1 MDTPTGT
8 YVMQRA
14 PRYDWAGAGY
24 PTDDPTSLD
33 EEVLDAVEYVQ
44 NVTWRLLDATMPL
57 GLARS
62 AARAVMLRTQQ
73 QVSQADPD
81 MVESAADELTSSQS
95 AGGASETKRAFSD
108 MKSANEAFLV
118 NKWPA
123 LNDLLWA
130 VMTPEARAYWKAFL
144 SGEMPALPPG
154 YLEGGFNV
162 VEVAWDMIHAEPY
175 SDVAP
180 GYHSTYLNPID
191 PGDLPYVPDPYG
203 DTY

>member
-14 PRYDWAGAGY
+14 PRFDWAGAGY
-24 PTDDPTSLD
+24 TDGPSLD
-33 EEVLDAVEYVQ
+33 EEVGDATEYVQ
-44 NVTWRLLDATMPL
+44 NVTWRALDATMPAAF
-57 GLARS
+57 ARS
-62 AARAVMLRTQQ
+62 AARAVVLRTQQ
-73 QVSQADPD
+73 QVTQADPD

-95 AGGASETKRAFSD
+95 AGGASESKRAFSD
-108 MKSANEAFLV
+108 FKSANEALLV

-130 VMTPEARAYWKAFL
+130 VMTPEARLWWKAWL
-144 SGEMPALPPG
+144 TGEMPPLPPG
-154 YLEGGFNV
+154 YLAGGFNV
-162 VEVAWDMIHAEPY
+162 TEVAWDLVHAEPY

-203 DTY
+203 DPY